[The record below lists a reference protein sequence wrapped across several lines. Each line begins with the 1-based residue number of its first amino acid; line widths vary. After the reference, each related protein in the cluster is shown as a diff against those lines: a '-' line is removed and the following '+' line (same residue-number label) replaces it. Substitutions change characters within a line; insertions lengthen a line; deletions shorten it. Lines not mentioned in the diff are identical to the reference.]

1 MINVLVCHHLVHMYF
16 YIRIVTH
23 KYENDLHLV
32 SPMGAMDDNTDY
44 RFREGLVS
52 LWTVRYTEIPKI
64 SPMVYVHMGLYVC
77 LGVHSH
83 SIFHKAYK
91 VVVDWEKNSLLAQG
105 TILP

>member
-1 MINVLVCHHLVHMYF
+1 
-16 YIRIVTH
+16 
-23 KYENDLHLV
+23 
-32 SPMGAMDDNTDY
+32 MGAMDDNTDY

-105 TILP
+105 TILPWSAFNGSVKTNFGKTQLKSKAVKSEQP